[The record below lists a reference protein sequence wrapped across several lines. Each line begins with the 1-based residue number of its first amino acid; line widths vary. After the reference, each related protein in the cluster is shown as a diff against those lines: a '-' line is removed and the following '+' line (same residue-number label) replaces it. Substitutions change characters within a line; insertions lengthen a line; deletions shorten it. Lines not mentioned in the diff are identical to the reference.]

1 MLEFK
6 NPIPVIVEGD
16 KEGYAIY
23 VTNGGTWENDI
34 WCVVHCDGGIVR
46 HYLSNQIKL
55 YKNGT
60 FEINN
65 KENWEMVNRSKSN
78 SLGDPK

>member
-34 WCVVHCDGGIVR
+34 WCVVHCEGGIIR
-46 HYLSNQIKL
+46 HYMSDQIKM
-55 YKNGT
+55 YKNGM
-60 FEINN
+60 FEIKS
-65 KENWEMVNRSKSN
+65 KEDMEMVNRSKSN
-78 SLGDPK
+78 HFGDSK